1 MGELIPS
8 IDLRSGRVVRL
19 LKGDDGQRTFYDR
32 EPRQLLRDFAAA
44 GVRLAH
50 IVDLDAAFGE
60 APQRELLES
69 LLDDAP
75 LRVELGGGL
84 RDEAAIAWALG
95 AGCERVV
102 LGSMVA
108 RDTDRFLALASK
120 FPHQLVP
127 AVEVHGGELK
137 VAGWVESAPITLEA
151 LCGRLRGAPCPAVLV
166 TDVSRDGT
174 MEGPNVG
181 LAESIAD
188 ACAIPALV
196 SGGVRSVDD
205 LRGLAGRESIGG
217 VIFGRAFYEGQFTL
231 DEAMAAF
238 AGAVAAEGGA

>member
-1 MGELIPS
+1 MSELIPS

-19 LKGDDGQRTFYDR
+19 MKGDDGRRTFYDR
-32 EPRQLLRDFAAA
+32 EPRQLLRDFADA
-44 GVRLAH
+44 GVRWAH

-60 APQRELLES
+60 APQRALLET
-69 LLDDAP
+69 LFRDAP

-84 RDEAAIAWALG
+84 RDEASIRWALG

-108 RDTDRFLALASK
+108 RRTDDFLALTET
-120 FPHQLVP
+120 FPDRLVP
-127 AVEVHGGELK
+127 AIEVHDGELK

-151 LCGRLRGAPCPAVLV
+151 LCGRLRGAACPAVLV

-174 MEGPNVG
+174 MAGPNVE
-181 LAESIAD
+181 LAERIGE
-188 ACAIPALV
+188 ACDLPALV
-196 SGGVRSVDD
+196 SGGVRSTDD
-205 LRGLAGRESIGG
+205 LRGLADRPRVGG

-231 DEAMAAF
+231 AEAMAAF
-238 AGAVAAEGGA
+238 STARAGGEA